1 MMRILGKQQ
10 VQDFPKFLINQR
22 NLIMKN
28 PSLYLIGL
36 SILII
41 LIHNI
46 IPENLNYPKTDQ
58 VDISETY
65 FDTTIIDPYRWL
77 EDDHSRV
84 TKAWVDK
91 QNAFTNAYMRKIP
104 YRNKIEKRLTEIWNY
119 PSQGM
124 PFKEGEKYYFFKND
138 GLQNQSVLYVQDS
151 PTTVATVFMDPNTFS
166 NDGSV
171 ALNGTYFSPDNQYM
185 GYSISRGGSDWRE
198 FYVKDLNS
206 GEILEDHITW
216 VKFSNMSWH
225 GSGFYYKRYP
235 KPDIHNELSATNEN
249 AKVYFHKIGTNQND
263 DIMIYE
269 EPDNPRLSPTIA
281 VSEDQKFMYLFR
293 SSGTYGNM
301 LAFKNLNNN
310 DQSWS
315 HIVKDLKS
323 ECWIIDNINNDLYVY
338 TDRNS
343 PFKKI
348 VKINPN
354 SPNENNWETI
364 IEGTKDEVLL
374 SVSII
379 GGKIFA
385 HFTQDITSVWKV
397 FNLEGDF
404 LYNVDLPSK
413 GIVNG
418 FGGDKDQMITW
429 YSFNNSVTPPTIYQ
443 YDITTNYSTVYKE
456 SEARFNRNDYIL
468 KQEFYPSKDG
478 TMIPMFIAHKK
489 NLKMDGQRPTLLYA
503 YGGFNISIKPYFSK
517 TNAILLEND
526 GIYVIANLRGGSEY
540 GQTWHEAGMLLNKQ
554 NVFDDFI
561 SAAEYL
567 FETNRTSPRYLAI
580 RGGSN
585 GGLLIGTVINQRPD
599 ICKVAFPEVGVM
611 DMLRYEQ
618 FTIGHAWSV
627 EYGSVKDEVHF
638 NNLLSYSPLHNITQL
653 EYPSVLIYTADHDDR
668 VVPAHSFKYA
678 ATLQNA
684 QQANNPILIRIGK
697 SAGHGAGKPT
707 KKVIKEHAEKWAFMF
722 SEMELSY

>member
-1 MMRILGKQQ
+1 MKILGRQQ

-22 NLIMKN
+22 KLVMKN

-46 IPENLNYPKTDQ
+46 IPENLNYPKTNQ

-65 FDTTIIDPYRWL
+65 FDTTIIDPYQWL
-77 EDDHSRV
+77 EDDHSRA

-124 PFKEGEKYYFFKND
+124 PFKEGERYYFFKNN

-151 PTTVATVFMDPNTFS
+151 PTTVASVFMDPNTFS

-301 LAFKNLNNN
+301 LAFKDLNNN

-722 SEMELSY
+722 SEMELRY